1 MTHINVEI
9 EPNNT
14 LTNAQNSVLSQL
26 CQGYARKEIARNT
39 KRSVHAVSRHLE
51 AIAERLEAHSAAEIV
66 AKAVALKWVALTLR
80 ALVLAIS
87 LSGTLNLEQDSS
99 RCRRPCQR
107 LSSSVRMMRQA

>member
-1 MTHINVEI
+1 MTQINAEI
-9 EPNNT
+9 QPSSK
-14 LTNAQNSVLSQL
+14 LTNTQNVVLTQL
-26 CQGYARKEIARNT
+26 CQGFSRKEIARNT
-39 KRSVHAVSRHLE
+39 HKSVHAVSRHLE
-51 AIAERLEAHSAAEIV
+51 AIAERLESHSAAEIV

-87 LSGTLNLEQDSS
+87 LSGTLNLEQDTS